1 MKLLTL
7 SGISYSEVVME
18 LHVSTASHNLCKCV
32 ECYKCDST
40 TIVEKESSNNQ
51 NPTLHRCTGH
61 VYSKRELIA
70 SFDISNHTR

>member
-40 TIVEKESSNNQ
+40 TEVE
-51 NPTLHRCTGH
+51 PTLHRCTGH
-61 VYSKRELIA
+61 VYSKRE
-70 SFDISNHTR
+70 R